1 MKTYKAESTVRP
13 ATWDKESSPNVVYHN
28 NNITEVVRQ
37 EEGQEPLTVYQYDV
51 TEFTNKE
58 YIALL
63 DDQISEQADA
73 LIELAELIGG

>member
-1 MKTYKAESTVRP
+1 MFYHSNIVES
-13 ATWDKESSPNVVYHN
+13 ATG
-28 NNITEVVRQ
+28 
-37 EEGQEPLTVYQYDV
+37 EGQEAVTVYTYDV

-58 YIALL
+58 YITMM

>member
-1 MKTYKAESTVRP
+1 MQEPVRCGTV
-13 ATWDKESSPNVVYHN
+13 
-28 NNITEVVRQ
+28 TEVVRQ